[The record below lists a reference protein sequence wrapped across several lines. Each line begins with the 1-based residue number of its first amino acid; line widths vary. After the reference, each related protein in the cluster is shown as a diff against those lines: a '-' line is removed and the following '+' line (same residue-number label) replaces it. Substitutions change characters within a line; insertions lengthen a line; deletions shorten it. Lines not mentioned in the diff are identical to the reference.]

1 MEIAFAPSITSF
13 IPKKIDQIS
22 VQSGL
27 EAQLDI
33 FLTLLFRLDEL
44 VNVTES
50 QNCSD
55 NEKNSDPNGKA
66 SPGYVSGSSRT
77 ETRPAPP
84 EPHRRH
90 SISASLRYNPAFSE
104 DSCPPLFR
112 RSHWHPASGFP
123 QRHFPYQNSKLW
135 SLCEIRTFLP
145 NGGSRSSIWVQWSE
159 VDVSYEVPSV

>member
-44 VNVTES
+44 VNVRES

-55 NEKNSDPNGKA
+55 NGKNSDPNGKA
-66 SPGYVSGSSRT
+66 SPGYATSMSCSSVTFSDFHRT
-77 ETRPAPP
+77 YWYM
-84 EPHRRH
+84 
-90 SISASLRYNPAFSE
+90 ILI
-104 DSCPPLFR
+104 FR
-112 RSHWHPASGFP
+112 RLVISLSHI
-123 QRHFPYQNSKLW
+123 Q
-135 SLCEIRTFLP
+135 
-145 NGGSRSSIWVQWSE
+145 SI
-159 VDVSYEVPSV
+159 

>member
-44 VNVTES
+44 VNVRES

-55 NEKNSDPNGKA
+55 NGKNSDPNGKA

-77 ETRPAPP
+77 ELVPILRNVKNGQYL
-84 EPHRRH
+84 RH
-90 SISASLRYNPAFSE
+90 LRGKIKLFSE
-104 DSCPPLFR
+104 DSGL
-112 RSHWHPASGFP
+112 
-123 QRHFPYQNSKLW
+123 
-135 SLCEIRTFLP
+135 LC
-145 NGGSRSSIWVQWSE
+145 S
-159 VDVSYEVPSV
+159 DVGIVIS